1 MERLPVFMYWKS
13 QHCENGYLTKSNLH
27 IQYNLYQNVKTTF
40 HSTTE
45 TVSGFLWKQK
55 RTQASKAI
63 LSKSYNARDIT
74 IPDFKIYYRA
84 IVISS
89 MLLSLKPTVDQ
100 QNKTEDP
107 HMSTHSYR

>member
-1 MERLPVFMYWKS
+1 MKTQRPHKS
-13 QHCENGYLTKSNLH
+13 KGMLNKKS
-27 IQYNLYQNVKTTF
+27 
-40 HSTTE
+40 
-45 TVSGFLWKQK
+45 
-55 RTQASKAI
+55 
-63 LSKSYNARDIT
+63 NARDIT
-74 IPDFKIYYRA
+74 IPDLKTYYRA